1 MIIRDSF
8 LTDRVRAPLSAV
20 LITKNAAARL
30 DACLASLQFCDEIV
44 VVDSGSTDNTAEIAR
59 RHNARVLEKDWLGF
73 GRQKQYAVDQARND
87 WVLCLD
93 ADEAVSQELAASI
106 ASALA
111 NPVASIF
118 RMPRRNRF
126 LGRWLRHGEGYPDWS
141 LRLFDRRSARWSDDP
156 VHEKVLYAVTPGTL
170 EGDLLHE
177 SAEDLRDYLDKQ
189 NRYTTLAA
197 QQLFERGKSASLL
210 QLVASPL
217 VRFVKLYVFRLGFL
231 DGLPGLAHVSIGC
244 MNSFMKYAKLAELQR
259 LRSGSAG

>member
-1 MIIRDSF
+1 M
-8 LTDRVRAPLSAV
+8 TDRVRAPLSAV
-20 LITKNAAARL
+20 LITKNAGARL
-30 DACLASLQFCDEIV
+30 DACLASLLFCDEIV
-44 VVDSGSTDNTAEIAR
+44 VVDSGSTDNTVEIAR

-111 NPVASIF
+111 NAVTPIF

-197 QQLFERGKSASLL
+197 QQLFERGKSASVL

-231 DGLPGLAHVSIGC
+231 DGLPGLAHVTIGC